1 MFLEVQMR
9 TIMFSQARQ
18 ELASLLDEV
27 SNDRVAVEIV
37 RRDKPSAILIDKD
50 EYEGMLETLHLMSTP
65 ANAMRLMEAIENANN
80 GTGLIQH
87 DLIEPEDYVPAAK
100 KAG

>member
-1 MFLEVQMR
+1 MR
-9 TIMFSQARQ
+9 TVMFSQARQ

-27 SNDRVAVEIV
+27 SNDRAPIEIM

-65 ANAMRLMEAIENANN
+65 ANATRLMEAFADAKA
-80 GTGLIQH
+80 GKGLVHH
-87 DLIEPEDYVPAAK
+87 DLIDPE
-100 KAG
+100 

>member
-1 MFLEVQMR
+1 MR
-9 TIMFSQARQ
+9 TVMFSQARQ

-27 SNDRVAVEIV
+27 SNDRAPIEIM

-65 ANAMRLMEAIENANN
+65 GNATRLMEAIANVN
-80 GTGLIQH
+80 DGSKLIVH
-87 DLIEPEDYVPAAK
+87 DLIEPEDYIPNK
-100 KAG
+100 KAD

>member
-1 MFLEVQMR
+1 MR

-65 ANAMRLMEAIENANN
+65 ANAKRLMEAIENVNN
-80 GTGLIQH
+80 GANLIHH
-87 DLIEPEDYVPAAK
+87 DLIEPEDYVPTGK

>member
-1 MFLEVQMR
+1 MR
-9 TIMFSQARQ
+9 TVMFSQARQ

-27 SNDRVAVEIV
+27 SNDRAPIEIM

-65 ANAMRLMEAIENANN
+65 ANATRLIEAIANVN
-80 GTGLIQH
+80 DGSKLIVH
-87 DLIEPEDYVPAAK
+87 DLIEPEDYIPNK
-100 KAG
+100 KAD

>member
-1 MFLEVQMR
+1 
-9 TIMFSQARQ
+9 MFSQARQ

-27 SNDRVAVEIV
+27 SNDRAPIEIM

-65 ANAMRLMEAIENANN
+65 ANATRLMEAIANVN
-80 GTGLIQH
+80 DGSKLVVH
-87 DLIEPEDYVPAAK
+87 DLIEPEDYSSSK
-100 KAG
+100 KAD

>member
-1 MFLEVQMR
+1 MR

-50 EYEGMLETLHLMSTP
+50 EYEGMLETLHLLSTP
-65 ANAMRLMEAIENANN
+65 ANATRLMEAIATAEEGKN
-80 GTGLIQH
+80 LIVH
-87 DLIEPEDYVPAAK
+87 DLIEPEDYALTK
-100 KAG
+100 KSG

>member
-1 MFLEVQMR
+1 MR
-9 TIMFSQARQ
+9 TVMFSQARQ

-27 SNDRVAVEIV
+27 SNDRAPIEIM

-65 ANAMRLMEAIENANN
+65 ANATRLMEAIANVN
-80 GTGLIQH
+80 DGSKLIAH
-87 DLIEPEDYVPAAK
+87 DLIEPEGYIPNK
-100 KAG
+100 KAD

>member
-1 MFLEVQMR
+1 MR
-9 TIMFSQARQ
+9 TVMFSQARQ

-27 SNDRVAVEIV
+27 SNDRAPIEIM

-65 ANAMRLMEAIENANN
+65 ANATRLMEAITNVND
-80 GTGLIQH
+80 GSKLIVH
-87 DLIEPEDYVPAAK
+87 DLIEPEDYIPSK
-100 KAG
+100 KVD